1 MTDAERA
8 VAALRD
14 GFTCAFVRGG
24 RLYTSTA
31 SGIRPPLTGWRRI
44 RVVFRALLS
53 RTKSSAKAA
62 ALLLLQ
68 GGLDG
73 SSGGVYG
80 GVLSDAAA
88 GVFQQH
94 GIPYACGRRVPISS
108 TGGGMA
114 SAQWNTGS
122 GISTPPAAAH
132 TALLAAVAAMRASA
146 NDQPGSAREETEREA

>member
-31 SGIRPPLTGWRRI
+31 SGIRP
-44 RVVFRALLS
+44 LLDWLAEDPCCFQGAFVAD
-53 RTKSSAKAA
+53 KILGKAA

-73 SSGGVYG
+73 S
-80 GVLSDAAA
+80 
-88 GVFQQH
+88 
-94 GIPYACGRRVPISS
+94 
-108 TGGGMA
+108 
-114 SAQWNTGS
+114 
-122 GISTPPAAAH
+122 
-132 TALLAAVAAMRASA
+132 
-146 NDQPGSAREETEREA
+146 

>member
-31 SGIRPPLTGWRRI
+31 SGIRP
-44 RVVFRALLS
+44 LLDWLAEDPCCFQGAFVAD
-53 RTKSSAKAA
+53 KILGKAA

-80 GVLSDAAA
+80 GVLSDVAA

-94 GIPYACGRRVPISS
+94 GIPYACGRRVPHIVNRR
-108 TGGGMA
+108 GDGVCPMEHRVRD
-114 SAQWNTGS
+114 
-122 GISTPPAAAH
+122 IDDPAAAH

>member
-1 MTDAERA
+1 MLNGA

-31 SGIRPPLTGWRRI
+31 SGIRP
-44 RVVFRALLS
+44 LLDWLAEDPCCFQGAS
-53 RTKSSAKAA
+53 VADKILGKAA

-73 SSGGVYG
+73 SSR
-80 GVLSDAAA
+80 
-88 GVFQQH
+88 
-94 GIPYACGRRVPISS
+94 RRVRRRTQRRCRRCVPAARHSLRLRAPRPPYRQPAGDGVCPMEHRVRDIDD
-108 TGGGMA
+108 
-114 SAQWNTGS
+114 
-122 GISTPPAAAH
+122 PAAAH